1 MRDTLRDILTII
13 ALIVIADIVFG
24 FGLTDTFFAKRG
36 DTALTP
42 TMLIMTATP
51 DQVVVPPT
59 STPLPTLTPLPTST
73 PLPTLTPTPLP
84 TPASVFGTCGVDMS
98 CPATVM
104 PVCGINMS
112 CPDDRSDFEILKDA
126 ALDRVGAIIS
136 DTIDVLK

>member
-1 MRDTLRDILTII
+1 MRDTLRDILTVI

-36 DTALTP
+36 DPLTP
-42 TMLIMTATP
+42 VMLIMTATP